1 MLLVFFKIPII
12 MEILNI
18 NNKEDEKNLVTDYFF
33 KDKFKVF
40 EE

>member
-18 NNKEDEKNLVTDYFF
+18 NNKEDEKNLVTVYFF